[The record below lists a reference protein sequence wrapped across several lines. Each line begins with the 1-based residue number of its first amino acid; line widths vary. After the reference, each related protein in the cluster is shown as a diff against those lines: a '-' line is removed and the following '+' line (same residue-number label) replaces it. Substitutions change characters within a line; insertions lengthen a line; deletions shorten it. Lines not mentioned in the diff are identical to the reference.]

1 MTFKLHVDTA
11 FIFSVNT
18 VGGTLANFLQKNA
31 LLIKLNE
38 HDSPSIYIVTLQ
50 T

>member
-18 VGGTLANFLQKNA
+18 AGSIVANFLQKNT
-31 LLIKLNE
+31 LLTKIDE
-38 HDSPSIYIVTLQ
+38 YDSLSIYTVTL
-50 T
+50 